1 MCRVSI
7 RDWQDH
13 DYDTWQVV
21 PSLAAEATAEAP
33 DMLDLLT
40 GGVLD
45 DAHLANYQPLE
56 LLLLKVGH
64 Y

>member
-1 MCRVSI
+1 
-7 RDWQDH
+7 
-13 DYDTWQVV
+13 
-21 PSLAAEATAEAP
+21 
-33 DMLDLLT
+33 MLDLLT

-64 Y
+64 YGLLDLHAAGF